1 MSILPPSTGAPTL
14 DGATEASCF
23 AAVILLAP
31 DGAIDPALHPKP
43 VRSRRHV
50 RRLCPS
56 LYLAG
61 DRSKIFGEWMS
72 IMIKAST
79 MVAALGL
86 AASPAFGACNEDKI
100 NAVASDGEVL
110 ITVSGQMYRMLPG
123 YDFYSM
129 VWLPTETIV
138 ICEDA
143 PVWFEGERRMIYAI
157 LNKDENNEQVS
168 AFKGR

>member
-1 MSILPPSTGAPTL
+1 M
-14 DGATEASCF
+14 
-23 AAVILLAP
+23 
-31 DGAIDPALHPKP
+31 
-43 VRSRRHV
+43 
-50 RRLCPS
+50 
-56 LYLAG
+56 
-61 DRSKIFGEWMS
+61 M
-72 IMIKAST
+72 KASA

-86 AASPAFGACNEDKI
+86 AASPAFGACSEDTI

-110 ITVSGQMYRMLPG
+110 ITVSGQMYRVLPG

-157 LNKDENNEQVS
+157 VNKDENNEHVS
-168 AFKGR
+168 AFKGH